1 MTAPVGVP
9 DTQSMWEATARLP
22 EQVAQAAV
30 DAAMWAAETPL
41 PERERVDNIV
51 VLGMGGSGVAGD
63 VLAAA
68 ASPYLSVPVVVVKS
82 YVVPAFVSD
91 STLVFAISFSGDTE
105 ETVEAVAEAQ
115 GAGAKVVVVTGGG
128 ELSRFAERAELAAFA
143 LPKDIP
149 QPRAALG
156 AMAMPPI
163 FALQAMGFFPG
174 ASEWVDQ
181 AVIQLRRRRDA
192 AFLAGSD
199 AEQVAIQIG
208 DTIPLVES
216 SHMLGSAAAQRWK
229 TQINENAKRPAF
241 WSMYPELCHNEVVGW
256 GRPELSRD
264 LTIVNLRHDHEH
276 PQVARRVAEVSE
288 MVAGDVSAIVEVRAE
303 GEGELAQL
311 LDLMMVGDAVS
322 LHLAA
327 RDGIDPGPV
336 TVLEDLKRRL
346 RRG

>member
-1 MTAPVGVP
+1 MKAPGSVP

-30 DAAMWAAETPL
+30 DSAMWAAETQL
-41 PERERVDNIV
+41 PERERVENIV
-51 VLGMGGSGVAGD
+51 VLGMGGSGIAGD

-68 ASPYLSVPVVVVKS
+68 ASPYLSVPVAVVKS

-91 STLVFAISFSGDTE
+91 SSLVFAISFSGDTE

-115 GAGAKVVVVTGGG
+115 GAGAKIVVVTGGG
-128 ELSRFAERAELAAFA
+128 ELSRFAERAELPAFA
-143 LPKDIP
+143 LPRDIP

-181 AVIQLRRRRDA
+181 AVIQLRRRRDE
-192 AFLAGSD
+192 AFVAGSG
-199 AEQVAIQIG
+199 AEMVAQRIG

-241 WSMYPELCHNEVVGW
+241 WSVYPELCHNEVVGW
-256 GRPELSRD
+256 GRPELSRN

-288 MVAGDVSAIVEVRAE
+288 MVAGDVSTVVDVRAQ

-336 TVLEDLKRRL
+336 AVLEDLKLRL

>member
-1 MTAPVGVP
+1 MSVP
-9 DTQSMWEATARLP
+9 DTQNMWEATARLP

-30 DAAMWAAETPL
+30 DSAMWAGETLL
-41 PERERVDNIV
+41 PERERVENIV
-51 VLGMGGSGVAGD
+51 VLGMGGSGIAGD

-91 STLVFAISFSGDTE
+91 SSLVFAISFSGDTE

-128 ELSRFAERAELAAFA
+128 ELAHFAERAELPSFT
-143 LPKDIP
+143 LPDDIP

-181 AVIQLRRRRDA
+181 AVLQLRRRRDE
-192 AFLAGSD
+192 AFRPGSD
-199 AEQVAIQIG
+199 AETVARRIG

-229 TQINENAKRPAF
+229 TQVNENAKRPAF

-256 GRPELSRD
+256 GRPELSRET
-264 LTIVNLRHDHEH
+264 LTLVNLRHDHEH
-276 PQVARRVAEVSE
+276 PQVARRVAEVSQL
-288 MVAGDVSAIVEVRAE
+288 VGSDVSGVVEVRAQ

-327 RDGIDPGPV
+327 QDGIDPGPV
-336 TVLEDLKRRL
+336 TVLEELKRRL